1 MPNAFWLAQ
10 PFTASIFS
18 SSLKESREIERE
30 RVNEPPT
37 EWIDNDMLMFLFWVM
52 GDGFVCISHL
62 SLSLSLTSPF
72 LLFSLSPVLFP
83 LLV

>member
-62 SLSLSLTSPF
+62 SLSSTVSLVGLSLF
-72 LLFSLSPVLFP
+72 CL
-83 LLV
+83 